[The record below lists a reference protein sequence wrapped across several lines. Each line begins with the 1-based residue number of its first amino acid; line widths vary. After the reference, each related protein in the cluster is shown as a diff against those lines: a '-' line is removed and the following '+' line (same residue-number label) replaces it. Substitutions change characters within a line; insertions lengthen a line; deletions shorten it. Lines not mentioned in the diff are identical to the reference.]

1 MFNGAI
7 RAYGSSETGVR
18 NRTQIWRDVDGGG
31 YSANYPSTQD
41 ITFGSGGFDAG
52 TGVGFYWWISMSF
65 LDSPS
70 SDAEVTYK
78 MYIRKDVATGSG
90 DNTSLGGSSLV
101 MSAIAMEIDDA

>member
-1 MFNGAI
+1 
-7 RAYGSSETGVR
+7 
-18 NRTQIWRDVDGGG
+18 
-31 YSANYPSTQD
+31 
-41 ITFGSGGFDAG
+41 
-52 TGVGFYWWISMSF
+52 MSF